1 MFFLGS
7 TLRLFF
13 QGFFIKFVFF
23 DSVLIYYTG
32 VSNGGKLILN
42 HFIEYF
48 LALLPNILD
57 AIELF
62 LEFDLLYMLCN
73 NFCVDLR
80 NLLRNLLIVCEYLV
94 KVILFEAAFEFL
106 QLVEGVA
113 ETILVF
119 LTSYHVLAEVGL
131 LNQIF
136 ADLFHHFLSELEGS
150 LSLLLSEFNCIVFE
164 VGVVIY

>member
-7 TLRLFF
+7 SFRLFF

>member
-1 MFFLGS
+1 MGS